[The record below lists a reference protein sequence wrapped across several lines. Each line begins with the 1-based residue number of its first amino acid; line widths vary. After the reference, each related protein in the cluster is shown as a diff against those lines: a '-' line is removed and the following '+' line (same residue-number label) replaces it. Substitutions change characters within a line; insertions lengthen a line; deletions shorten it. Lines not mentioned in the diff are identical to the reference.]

1 MLDTHKDRCLAV
13 ATLWGKTVH
22 IHMPALGSMHALP
35 AKSIEMHTLGI
46 EPRSQAWKA
55 CMMPLHYVCDC
66 ITSSPKGKRD
76 SWSVRGEEAGGAHD
90 GIERCGACTA
100 SHTRIVCARPH
111 KIACV
116 YQPVH
121 VTGYVCLCQYGH
133 PYLTSGSLM

>member
-1 MLDTHKDRCLAV
+1 
-13 ATLWGKTVH
+13 
-22 IHMPALGSMHALP
+22 
-35 AKSIEMHTLGI
+35 
-46 EPRSQAWKA
+46 
-55 CMMPLHYVCDC
+55 MMPLHYVCDC

>member
-1 MLDTHKDRCLAV
+1 MS
-13 ATLWGKTVH
+13 
-22 IHMPALGSMHALP
+22 MPNTSNN
-35 AKSIEMHTLGI
+35 MHTRGI

-133 PYLTSGSLM
+133 PYLTSGSLMYVCRCMGGWGNIFLPFVILCLQLIPGSCC